1 MPYTPLFERLG
12 DNIKDKTTAFPPV
25 AADDSG
31 ALAGLGVDEVRA
43 QVNKSTIGLSYLQN
57 YPAATSGWALAG
69 ATNAAYQTTESAA
82 TQVKARAALPPGET
96 GDMYFLDGSGF
107 GGLVPG
113 KALGFLSVV
122 TTDAELNTMLSTQE
136 KMADVFNS
144 WKKISRGCWN
154 DAALRASVGFSD
166 TAIQSELDGFTY
178 DAATDKIKS
187 SADTFSLVGFISP
200 TAYDNYVLDVI
211 LRSDSTWQND
221 PLGVIVGYVM
231 DADGTTH
238 TLSIMRNLWYPSYS
252 TYGAVDVV
260 VDYNTVGQTLIKTQ
274 RAGLKWVDGSDATG
288 DMTSTAPAYA
298 IKPWAQAVNGCRLKV
313 TRAGDTFTV
322 ETTQY
327 DETAFVAAAKF
338 TFTLNDH
345 ASLARFKGPQRYGY
359 AAISQDYAVW
369 DVQLR
374 PGARQA
380 VVDIRDKSVREW
392 NGTAW
397 VTKTGGWADYVKPNR
412 FYYNRTTK
420 KLFYAENLTSLI
432 QVL

>member
-1 MPYTPLFERLG
+1 MQYTLFFDRLG
-12 DNIKDKTTAFPPV
+12 MTIKDKSVEIPPIK
-25 AADDSG
+25 AEDSG
-31 ALAGLGVDEVRA
+31 TLDGLSVGEVRA
-43 QVNKSTIGLSYLQN
+43 LATKSSAGLSYIQN
-57 YPAATSGWALAG
+57 YPVATSEVAAVG
-69 ATNAAYQTTESAA
+69 TSPNAYQTTYSLSHQIKQRATLPAA
-82 TQVKARAALPPGET
+82 EDGS
-96 GDMYFLDGSGF
+96 MFFLDGASF
-107 GGLVPG
+107 SNLVPR

-122 TTDAELNTMLSTQE
+122 TTDAELNTMFSTQE

-154 DAALRASVGFSD
+154 DATKRIEYGFSD
-166 TAIQSELDGFTY
+166 SAIQSELDGFTY
-178 DAATDKIKS
+178 DAATDKIKN

-221 PLGVIVGYVM
+221 PLGLIVGYVM

-288 DMTSTAPAYA
+288 NMVSTAPAFA

-327 DETAFVAAAKF
+327 DETAFVDAAKF

-359 AAISQDYAVW
+359 AAISQDYAIW

>member
-12 DNIKDKTTAFPPV
+12 DNIKDKTTLFPPI
-25 AADDSG
+25 AAADSG
-31 ALAGLGVDEVRA
+31 ALAGLSVDEVRA

-82 TQVKARAALPPGET
+82 VQVKARAALAPGET

-113 KALGFLSVV
+113 KALSFLSVV

-154 DAALRASVGFSD
+154 DAARRASVGFSD

-178 DAATDKIKS
+178 DAATDKIKN
-187 SADTFSLVGFISP
+187 SADTLSLVGFISP

-231 DADGTTH
+231 DADGTAH
-238 TLSIMRNLWYPSYS
+238 TLSIMRNLWYPSYG

-288 DMTSTAPAYA
+288 GMTSTAPAYA

-313 TRAGDTFTV
+313 TRAGDIFTV

-327 DETAFVAAAKF
+327 DETAFVDAAKF